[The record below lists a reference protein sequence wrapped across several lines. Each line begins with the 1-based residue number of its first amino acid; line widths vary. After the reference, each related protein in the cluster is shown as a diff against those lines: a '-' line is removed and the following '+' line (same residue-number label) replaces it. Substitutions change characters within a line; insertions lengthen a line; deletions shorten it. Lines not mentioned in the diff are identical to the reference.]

1 MKDESSAAFKRG
13 FPAIRWA
20 ISGSLAIVIA
30 GLLGY
35 AFAWPLFYLL
45 SAIAVLKPYMPSIAE
60 VLFTLGPTGAPV
72 LLSYLYF
79 TGRTGFVTGWSQKL
93 PHFFHLDS
101 HLPGFPAV
109 LGLNYRAQ
117 GVTGKRII
125 LFAVAGVALTYGFD
139 YFNGD
144 LVAAGPQLVG
154 GDAPAASGQS
164 AQQALTMMSGV
175 NLVISALV
183 MAFLAAFAE
192 EVLFRGVLLNLWKTA
207 FATEAATLDGEPGR
221 LNGLLHRVFVYG
233 GSTFAVVISA
243 ALFAIPHMDG
253 IVSQLFFGLIAA
265 FIYLQTR
272 TIWTP
277 VLMHVINNSILPVLI
292 LVSFLSGGAAGGV
305 HSHDAVNVAPG
316 TVRSVTQADI
326 NRDDFN
332 ASGNI
337 FLQICEPQTCAS
349 QLTILENLAKQF
361 PKVTVYQADKTK
373 VPELSARLDQEM
385 AIAAKDKASTAAP
398 SYPVYIYAN
407 SSLQVAPPAAK
418 DEGDLS
424 KFIEQNFTVYDEDS
438 KGQNSATAGQSAA
451 GPGVEAARGFVSKFC
466 NADNKGPFDGKA
478 QYACVYDTLVNTDL
492 ALRDS
497 TRRRAFVTKNEHR
510 FDNDPLLKDQAG
522 TAKAIQAMINDLGEI
537 HTAFFTP
544 ERYTE
549 VKADMEASLIG
560 IGAPL
565 TRLNYAGKSRALGEN
580 PSLEAVQALQK
591 ITEDTPAV
599 IFPAPDEG
607 TPAAKAGLQAG
618 DQIVA
623 VDGRP
628 SIGRTLNEL
637 AADIRGKNAGDTLQM
652 TVKRAKG
659 AAFEELTV
667 PVTRARVIARE
678 VTLQMLDKG
687 YAALK
692 VRIFG
697 NHVSKEFTEG
707 AYKACTGKTLPAD
720 DKEML
725 ALMRTYRPEVDCQLK
740 GLAIDERSNPGGR
753 LDQVTE
759 MLQAVMKEGPIVST
773 LTRNGNDVIEV
784 RDLVTATSYRKE
796 VVVDGKQVDA
806 REMPRMW
813 RILPEGLPIVV
824 LVDSGSASASEILAG
839 SLQGNGLAT
848 VIGAPSF
855 GKQVGQSEIEVDFG
869 AGLRITTFR
878 FMPGGRELGV
888 AVLPDFPVE
897 DNIAYIDNPLTQPD
911 AVLQKAVEVLDM
923 GRAALDVSK
932 SPENIA
938 AKADLAAKAAK
949 DHELRNQKIVASQ
962 TKSAS

>member
-1 MKDESSAAFKRG
+1 M
-13 FPAIRWA
+13 
-20 ISGSLAIVIA
+20 
-30 GLLGY
+30 
-35 AFAWPLFYLL
+35 
-45 SAIAVLKPYMPSIAE
+45 
-60 VLFTLGPTGAPV
+60 
-72 LLSYLYF
+72 
-79 TGRTGFVTGWSQKL
+79 
-93 PHFFHLDS
+93 
-101 HLPGFPAV
+101 
-109 LGLNYRAQ
+109 
-117 GVTGKRII
+117 
-125 LFAVAGVALTYGFD
+125 
-139 YFNGD
+139 
-144 LVAAGPQLVG
+144 
-154 GDAPAASGQS
+154 
-164 AQQALTMMSGV
+164 
-175 NLVISALV
+175 
-183 MAFLAAFAE
+183 
-192 EVLFRGVLLNLWKTA
+192 
-207 FATEAATLDGEPGR
+207 
-221 LNGLLHRVFVYG
+221 
-233 GSTFAVVISA
+233 
-243 ALFAIPHMDG
+243 
-253 IVSQLFFGLIAA
+253 LI
-265 FIYLQTR
+265 
-272 TIWTP
+272 
-277 VLMHVINNSILPVLI
+277 
-292 LVSFLSGGAAGGV
+292 SFLSGGA
-305 HSHDAVNVAPG
+305 
-316 TVRSVTQADI
+316 
-326 NRDDFN
+326 
-332 ASGNI
+332 
-337 FLQICEPQTCAS
+337 
-349 QLTILENLAKQF
+349 
-361 PKVTVYQADKTK
+361 
-373 VPELSARLDQEM
+373 
-385 AIAAKDKASTAAP
+385 
-398 SYPVYIYAN
+398 
-407 SSLQVAPPAAK
+407 
-418 DEGDLS
+418 
-424 KFIEQNFTVYDEDS
+424 
-438 KGQNSATAGQSAA
+438 ATAGQSAA
-451 GPGVEAARGFVSKFC
+451 GAGVEAARGFVSKFC
-466 NADNKGPFDGKA
+466 HADNKGPFDGKA

-549 VKADMEASLIG
+549 VKAGMEASLIG

-565 TRLNYAGKSRALGEN
+565 TRLNYAGKSKALGEN
-580 PSLEAVQALQK
+580 PSLEAVLALQK

-607 TPAAKAGLQAG
+607 TPAAQAGLQAG

-652 TVKRAKG
+652 IVRRAKG
-659 AAFEELTV
+659 AASEELTV
-667 PVTRARVIARE
+667 SVTRAKVIARE

-697 NHVSKEFTEG
+697 NHVSKEFTEE
-707 AYKACTGKTLPAD
+707 AYKACTGKTLPDD

-773 LTRNGNDVIEV
+773 LIRNGNDVIEV
-784 RDLVTATSYRKE
+784 RDLVTASSFRKE

-824 LVDSGSASASEILAG
+824 LIDSGSASASEILAG

-911 AVLQKAVEVLDM
+911 AVLQKAVAVLDM
-923 GRAALDVSK
+923 GRAALYLSK
-932 SPENIA
+932 SPESIA

-949 DHELRNQKIVASQ
+949 DHELRNQKIMAAQS
-962 TKSAS
+962 KSAS